1 MYKRILV
8 PVDGSGSA
16 NRGLQEA
23 LRLAKDQQAKVF
35 VLHVV
40 EEQFVTQAAE
50 GIVFSERIFESMRGN
65 GRKVLA
71 RAAAAARKL
80 GVSAQGLLIESI
92 TVPVADL
99 VVREAKKQRADLIVI
114 GTHGRRGIT
123 RALMGS
129 DAEEVVRASPV
140 PVLLVRSRR

>member
-23 LRLAKDQQAKVF
+23 LGLARNQKAKVIL
-35 VLHVV
+35 LHVV

-50 GIVFSERIFESMRGN
+50 GIVFSEQMFESMRAG

-71 RAAAAARKL
+71 RAEALARKR
-80 GVSAQGLLIESI
+80 GVRTQGVLVESI
-92 TVPVADL
+92 AVPVADL
-99 VVREAKKQRADLIVI
+99 VVREARKQRADLIVI

-129 DAEEVVRASPV
+129 DAEAVVRESSV
-140 PVLLVRSRR
+140 PVLLVRAKG

>member
-8 PVDGSGSA
+8 PVDGSGSS

-23 LRLAKDQQAKVF
+23 VRLAKNQKAKLI

-50 GIVFSERIFESMRGN
+50 GVVFSDQMFESMRAG

-71 RAAAAARKL
+71 RAEALAKKR
-80 GVSAQGLLIESI
+80 GVRAQGVLLESI
-92 TVPVADL
+92 AVPVADL

-129 DAEEVVRASPV
+129 DAEMVVRASAV
-140 PVLLVRSRR
+140 PVLLVRAKG